1 MLKKLSISNYALIE
15 HIEIDLKD
23 GLSIITGET
32 GAGKSIVIGALSLIL
47 GQRADTKVV
56 RDSLKKTVVE
66 ATFDISH
73 YQLQEFFVQND
84 LDYFPSECIVR
95 REISPSG
102 RTRSF
107 VNDIPVTL
115 SLLAELSVRLIDI
128 HSQHSNAL
136 LLTPSYQLSVID
148 NLAGNKAETEAYQAA
163 YRQLLAMRREYES
176 LVERISK
183 KRQDEEYFRF
193 QAEQLSS
200 AHLEVGEQE
209 RLEREK
215 TVLENLTLLRESL
228 GETCQLLNDGDGSVV
243 DLLSQAEHRISSLGK
258 MYDGAKELSDRL
270 GSILIEAKDIY
281 DTVSRNLHNLGDDT
295 SGLEEIDERLSLL
308 YSLQQKFRVDS
319 VEELLTLLADY
330 QRSLAE
336 IDNSEEDLHALSE
349 QVAKMDLEVGRLAQ
363 QLTETRKQTSSA
375 FMRSLKNSASYLGLK
390 NFAGEIVF
398 EKAGFGPTGQ
408 DKIHFMVSFN
418 VNQKP
423 LLIEESA
430 SGGELSRLMLCIKS
444 IIAEKMQLP
453 TIIFDEIDTGVSG
466 EVANKIGQLMKKIS
480 KDIQVITITHLPQVA
495 ALGSCHYKVYKQD
508 SSTETITRMKELD
521 LDGRVK
527 ELAGML
533 SGAAIDEA
541 AIENAKSL
549 MKLN

>member
-1 MLKKLSISNYALIE
+1 M
-15 HIEIDLKD
+15 
-23 GLSIITGET
+23 
-32 GAGKSIVIGALSLIL
+32 
-47 GQRADTKVV
+47 
-56 RDSLKKTVVE
+56 
-66 ATFDISH
+66 
-73 YQLQEFFVQND
+73 
-84 LDYFPSECIVR
+84 
-95 REISPSG
+95 
-102 RTRSF
+102 
-107 VNDIPVTL
+107 
-115 SLLAELSVRLIDI
+115 
-128 HSQHSNAL
+128 
-136 LLTPSYQLSVID
+136 ID
-148 NLAGNKAETEAYQAA
+148 NLAGNKVQTEAYQAA
-163 YRQLLAMRREYES
+163 YWQLLAVRCEYES
-176 LVERISK
+176 LVERISQ

-228 GETCQLLNDGDGSVV
+228 GEACQLLNDGDGSVV

-258 MYDGAKELSDRL
+258 MYDGAKELSERL

-349 QVAKMDLEVGRLAQ
+349 QVAKMDQEVGRLAQ

-495 ALGSCHYKVYKQD
+495 ALGSSHYKVYKQD

-521 LDGRVK
+521 MDGRVN